1 MVIKGWADRESKK
14 LFDGR
19 PSRIPSEIQKR
30 AKSELQMVHAASSL
44 ETMGEVP
51 GNRLEALGG
60 DRKGRYSIR
69 INAQY
74 RVCFRWEGGD
84 AYEVEIVDYHD

>member
-1 MVIKGWADRESKK
+1 MIKGWAGKESKK

-19 PSRIPSEIQKR
+19 PSRIPSEIQRR
-30 AKSELQMVHAASSL
+30 AKSKLQTIHAASSL
-44 ETMGEVP
+44 ETMGKVP

-60 DRKGRYSIR
+60 DRKGRHSIR
-69 INAQY
+69 VNAQW
-74 RVCFRWEGGD
+74 RVCFRWEGGN